1 MNEFIETMN
10 EFTHNG
16 TLHEYDHEQALELAR
31 HYLKQCP
38 SDQQK
43 RLALRL
49 AAALS
54 ARYHY
59 HLTEQGLG
67 LRNSFENRIKE
78 KISLWVKSHCAN
90 AVKMAGFMIQGSL
103 NLATRLFKSFIEP
116 AITQTALSY
125 SLVLNPAVVPAFSDI
140 PPGITLN
147 ESDQII
153 TVVDDTNHS
162 VTREYRELEYVKWYS
177 EAIVEEIGRD
187 HSDNQHPGIKSA
199 LKQNSLPTGAETKIN
214 ENFDAVKS
222 FGRLNLNIE
231 RRRMEPVLEN
241 PKARAATALSVT
253 LRPVKELRPNAEIH
267 AVLMGND
274 YKFQN
279 CIKPYRDELQS
290 RDRRISVRFDITPAG
305 SVTNISISKKT
316 GNQDIV
322 RRLKLQLMQLKF
334 SKVDLRFGDQTVYH
348 TFFL

>member
-1 MNEFIETMN
+1 MNEFIESMN

-16 TLHEYDHEQALELAR
+16 TLHEYNHEQALELAR

-38 SDQQK
+38 ADQQTG
-43 RLALRL
+43 LALRI

-59 HLTEQGLG
+59 QLTEQALG
-67 LRNSFENRIKE
+67 VRNCFENRIKE

-103 NLATRLFKSFIEP
+103 NFASRLFKSFIEP

-125 SLVLNPAVVPAFSDI
+125 SLVLNPAIVPPLSDI
-140 PPGITLN
+140 PLN
-147 ESDQII
+147 AILDHNDQI
-153 TVVDDTNHS
+153 TSVVDKKDQS
-162 VTREYRELEYVKWYS
+162 VTREYRDLEYVKWYS
-177 EAIVEEIGRD
+177 EAIVAEIGKNNPD
-187 HSDNQHPGIKSA
+187 MKQPGMKSA
-199 LKQNSLPTGAETKIN
+199 LKRNSVPTGAETKIN
-214 ENFDAVKS
+214 ENFDAVKP

-231 RRRMEPVLEN
+231 RRRMEPALEI
-241 PKARAATALSVT
+241 PKARAATAQSAT
-253 LRPVKELRPNAEIH
+253 LRPVRELRPNAEIH
-267 AVLMGND
+267 AVLMSND